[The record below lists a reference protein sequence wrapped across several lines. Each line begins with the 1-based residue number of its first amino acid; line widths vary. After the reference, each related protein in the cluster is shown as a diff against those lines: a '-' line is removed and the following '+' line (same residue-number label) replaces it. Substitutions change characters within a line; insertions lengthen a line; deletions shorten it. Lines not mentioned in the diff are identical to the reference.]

1 MQCQPWT
8 RFQYFIYFHVCVS
21 QASHELQ
28 VTTSTAF
35 NRTNLPPVFL
45 FSAGHLEPHV
55 LPAVVLRPD
64 ARRSGARYHGGAVRH
79 DGPDCEHDE
88 RHSAGPPDGAFDHG
102 QPDGGG
108 NEADGGV
115 HQRVHDAVNTQDHE
129 LDGRHR

>member
-1 MQCQPWT
+1 MPTLDTISVFHLFSRVCFTGFT
-8 RFQYFIYFHVCVS
+8 R
-21 QASHELQ
+21 
-28 VTTSTAF
+28 TTSHDKYSLQQNKFA
-35 NRTNLPPVFL
+35 PVFL

-88 RHSAGPPDGAFDHG
+88 RHPAGPPDGAFDHG